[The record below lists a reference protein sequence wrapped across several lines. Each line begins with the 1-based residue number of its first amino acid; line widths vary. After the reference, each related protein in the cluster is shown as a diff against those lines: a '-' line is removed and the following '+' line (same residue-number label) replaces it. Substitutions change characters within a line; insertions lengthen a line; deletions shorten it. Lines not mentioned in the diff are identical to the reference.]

1 MGAAPD
7 ESKVHQNNICIQ
19 YLVEYRF
26 HIHDI
31 GYDIGFTDVKTCSWR
46 YDIVYDIVAT
56 YDIVYDIVPNMT
68 KIHSLALRC
77 DFLSRYPTGYR
88 GFCTFNIGIYGD
100 RIRYRIQLSV
110 SHRYIPI

>member
-7 ESKVHQNNICIQ
+7 ESKVHQNNIRIR
-19 YLVEYRF
+19 YRVEYRF

-56 YDIVYDIVPNMT
+56 YDIVYDIVPDVT

-88 GFCTFNIGIYGD
+88 GFFTFYIGIYGD
-100 RIRYRIQLSV
+100 RI
-110 SHRYIPI
+110 